1 MKSKRSNQKMGS
13 LKTTI
18 VMGSIVATLLGTNLL
33 ARVEAQ
39 RTLDIDT
46 QVNTPPIIQQSPQ
59 LWTANMPMQQPQF
72 VTPKNP
78 ILNQQIG
85 NMQMQPFLAQQLQP
99 IPQVN
104 IPPPV
109 TRSRSSR

>member
-1 MKSKRSNQKMGS
+1 MKSKRSSQKMGS
-13 LKTTI
+13 LRSTI

-39 RTLDIDT
+39 HSLEMDA
-46 QVNTPPIIQQSPQ
+46 QVMNPPIIQQAPQ
-59 LWTANMPMQQPQF
+59 MLTVSMPMQQTQF
-72 VTPKNP
+72 ATSMNP
-78 ILNQQIG
+78 VVG
-85 NMQMQPFLAQQLQP
+85 NMQMQTFLAQQLQP